1 MQEVELKLPPDKQ
14 HVALARLVVVSA
26 ARRVGMD
33 EERVE
38 DLRIAVSEATTNA
51 ILAHQRE
58 GSGERVSLRFG
69 ATDDGQFQV
78 TISDTGPGFE
88 PQSDAELRDRDWSVE
103 GGLGVTLI
111 RGLADHVEFV
121 REAGMR
127 VQLRFGVALAGSRLD
142 ELDGAAFSGGLEP

>member
-26 ARRVGMD
+26 ARRAGMD

-58 GSGERVSLRFG
+58 SSPERVSLRFG
-69 ATDDGQFQV
+69 ATDQGEFRV

-88 PQSDAELRDRDWSVE
+88 PKSEDELRNRDWTVE

-127 VQLRFGVALAGSRLD
+127 VQLRFGVALGDGTKPD
-142 ELDGAAFSGGLEP
+142 EDLTGEGFAP